1 MIRCIFRIISE
12 SSELK
17 KNITFEIKENDSIYH
32 KVFSLHIRINLHMK
46 NRVFDPFTNR
56 SAIVLSLLIGGILNA
71 IMFLGY
77 IYHMD
82 KEADAGIRFLYVF
95 ITNIVVLYILYKF
108 CFREVKKKIK
118 KAYEFLLIIG
128 ESVLITVL
136 LSLAFSELFFL
147 IMPESH
153 IPLSQFY
160 ITGLIKDL
168 IILIIV
174 LLSTFLLS
182 TLAER
187 QKALLENEQLIVEN
201 IRIRYEVLKNQVD
214 PHFLFN
220 SLNTLD
226 GLIGVDDDKAHEFV
240 QNISSVFRYAIGN
253 KEIMHLEEELDFTEA
268 YASLMKIRYGDNFQI
283 QYNIEEKYRKYFIMP
298 ISLQLLVENAIKH
311 NVISNKHSLIITIET
326 TPNDTIRVLNNIQ
339 PKHEAEAG
347 TGVGLA
353 NLTERYKLLFQK
365 ELSITQTDVFCVE
378 IPLIKELETTK
389 TQNNSKHES
398 RYCRR

>member
-1 MIRCIFRIISE
+1 
-12 SSELK
+12 
-17 KNITFEIKENDSIYH
+17 
-32 KVFSLHIRINLHMK
+32 MK

-118 KAYEFLLIIG
+118 KVYEFWLIIG
-128 ESVLITVL
+128 ESLLITIP

-147 IMPESH
+147 IMPESQ

-226 GLIGVDDDKAHEFV
+226 GLIGVDNDKAHEFV

-283 QYNIEEKYRKYFIMP
+283 RYNIEEKYRKYFIMP

-339 PKHEAEAG
+339 PKSEVEAG
-347 TGVGLA
+347 TGIGLA

-389 TQNNSKHES
+389 SQKQPTNES